1 LLEKIKA
8 IYMHGLIARH
18 GDNLTY
24 GGTSANTRVLGVQV
38 AKSSAKHGGLC
49 KLIIRKR
56 SEVSPIQNLV
66 IHDLGK
72 MVINT
77 KSQQCFIGWLEWG
90 WMNGASI
97 IWEKRWLE
105 TRNERIVRNNG
116 RTIHIF
122 VIVNTR
128 CVGIGFFAKLEGGAK
143 VYKIGIMLDRESSL
157 ENIVLEG

>member
-1 LLEKIKA
+1 MLHRLVGVGMDEWCE
-8 IYMHGLIARH
+8 HH
-18 GDNLTY
+18 
-24 GGTSANTRVLGVQV
+24 LG
-38 AKSSAKHGGLC
+38 
-49 KLIIRKR
+49 
-56 SEVSPIQNLV
+56 
-66 IHDLGK
+66 
-72 MVINT
+72 
-77 KSQQCFIGWLEWG
+77 
-90 WMNGASI
+90 
-97 IWEKRWLE
+97 EKRWLE